1 MRGASRHI
9 VDTASM
15 AGWLCPPLLGVY
27 NVSKHGVVAL
37 TETLYHDLRL
47 AKSSIG
53 VSVLCPGFVPTGI
66 AQSERNRPADLANA
80 AAPSASQSAANA
92 QMEKDVSSGKMTAA
106 EVAQL
111 TFDAIRT
118 KRFYVFTHRA
128 DAARR
133 SGPLRRRCL
142 GTADWPIRLPSDR
155 EESRRRVPE
164 TSATSIGERNATAS
178 SPHRLADPLRS

>member
-1 MRGASRHI
+1 
-9 VDTASM
+9 
-15 AGWLCPPLLGVY
+15 
-27 NVSKHGVVAL
+27 L

-80 AAPSASQSAANA
+80 AAPGPSQSAAKE
-92 QMEKDVSSGKMTAA
+92 QMEKEVSCGKMTAA

-118 KRFYVFTHRA
+118 ERFYVFTHPEILPA
-128 DAARR
+128 VQARFEAVFGDG
-133 SGPLRRRCL
+133 GP
-142 GTADWPIRLPSDR
+142 
-155 EESRRRVPE
+155 
-164 TSATSIGERNATAS
+164 
-178 SPHRLADPLRS
+178 ADPFATNPGVKPASAS